1 MYLRRVVPRFLVVVS
16 LIAAATVYIAT
27 REPVRGIDLHSRLLS
42 SEPLPT
48 HMMESCTWDVA
59 APERTALKDAEFQRG
74 GGAAAGQGPST
85 SLGTGPAMGDP
96 VIAARM
102 PAKTIRDP
110 YAGFAA
116 IRVDPVHNEVVVMDE
131 FKFNIYVYD
140 RLAVTPASAM
150 QTTPKR
156 FIGGGK
162 TRSRYNSD
170 GYVDTKTGDIYI
182 VNNDSEPGLF
192 KFPRTAEGNV
202 EPTNELVTPY
212 GAFGMTVDE
221 ERGEM
226 FVTIQHDGAI
236 QVFKKDAK
244 MNENAVRLIQGNKT
258 HLADPH
264 GIAFDPKTR
273 LIYVANYGTERDETF
288 GVEQQMPHPL
298 NTLTPRRANDTR
310 RPNWPAGNLNNA
322 NRREVIF
329 GTGTFGPPSI
339 TVFSA
344 DANGNVEP
352 VRQIVGPK
360 AQLNWPTGISV
371 DSERGEIYVSNAAG
385 DSINV
390 FSATANGDV
399 APIRQIKG
407 PKSMLRNPN
416 GVSVD
421 TVNGEV
427 WVANFGNH
435 TATAYKSTANGNAEP
450 VRVIRSAPL
459 NAPTTLI
466 NNPYMIAMDTR
477 RDEVLVPNCVA
488 QPRIAAY
495 STDADKNVAPNR
507 IIEGQNTRLNRTVH
521 AIAYDDIHDEIVVQS
536 NMGQAVV
543 TYRGGAN
550 GDEAPI
556 RVIQGPKT
564 LLRDP
569 VSLFIDAV
577 HNEIFVFNMG
587 TDDTMLV
594 YDRMANGDV
603 APKRVL
609 KTPAAISG
617 IGAADPVTNLIFLN
631 GRNNGIFVFDR
642 LAEGTTPPLRTIG
655 GGPISG
661 LMGPG
666 RIVVHPPTR
675 SIVVTSAD
683 GAGRRDEVT
692 KEILP
697 VPYIGVWS
705 EDDNGDVPPRYTI
718 AKGYLYM
725 PRGLT
730 LDPKKKTIIV
740 ADKYK
745 NSVMT
750 FSLPEMYDRPA
761 TSQTARA
768 AN

>member
-1 MYLRRVVPRFLVVVS
+1 MDARRVVLRFFVVVVV
-16 LIAAATVYIAT
+16 IGAAMAYFS
-27 REPVRGIDLHSRLLS
+27 RQEPVRGIDLDASRLVS
-42 SEPLPT
+42 SEPLQEA
-48 HMMESCTWDVA
+48 MMESCTWDTA
-59 APERTALKDAEFQRG
+59 APERTAFQAPRR
-74 GGAAAGQGPST
+74 GGAAGGE
-85 SLGTGPAMGDP
+85 PAMGDP
-96 VIAARM
+96 QVAART
-102 PAKTIRDP
+102 PVRYIRDP

-140 RLAVTPASAM
+140 RLAVTPPTAM
-150 QTTPKR
+150 QTAPKR

-162 TRSRYNSD
+162 TLSRYNSD

-182 VNNDSEPGLF
+182 VNNDSEPGMF
-192 KFPRTAEGNV
+192 VFPRTAEGNI
-202 EPTNELVTPY
+202 EPSRELLTPY
-212 GAFGMTVDE
+212 GAFGLTVDE

-236 QVFKKDAK
+236 QIFKKGAK
-244 MNENAVRLIQGNKT
+244 GEENAIRLIQGNRT

-273 LIYVANYGTERDETF
+273 LLYVANYGTERDEAPDT
-288 GVEQQMPHPL
+288 VQQMPNPL
-298 NTLTPRRANDTR
+298 NSIAPGRPR
-310 RPNWPAGNLNNA
+310 RPNWPAGNGGPGNDG
-322 NRREVIF
+322 RREVIF

-339 TVFSA
+339 TVYAA

-371 DSERGEIYVSNAAG
+371 EPDRREIYVSNAAG
-385 DSINV
+385 DTINV
-390 FSATANGDV
+390 YSATQNGDV

-407 PKSMLRNPN
+407 SKTLLRNPN

-435 TATAYKSTANGNAEP
+435 TATAYRWNANGNVEP
-450 VRVIRSAPL
+450 ARVIRSAPL
-459 NAPTTLI
+459 GSPTTLI
-466 NNPYMIAMDTR
+466 SNPYMIAFDSR
-477 RDEVLVPNCVA
+477 RDEVIVPNCVA
-488 QPRIAAY
+488 QPRISMFAA
-495 STDADKNVAPNR
+495 SADKNAVPTR

-521 AIAYDDIHDEIVVQS
+521 AIAYDEIHDEIVVQS
-536 NMGQAVV
+536 NIGQAVV
-543 TYRGGAN
+543 TYRGGAT

-556 RVIQGPKT
+556 RIIQGPRT

-569 VSLFIDAV
+569 QTLFIDPV
-577 HNEIFVFNMG
+577 HDEIFVFNMG

-594 YDRMANGDV
+594 YDRLAQGDA

-609 KTPAAISG
+609 KSPGAIG
-617 IGAADPVTNLIFLN
+617 GVGDVDPVSNLIFLS
-631 GRNNGIFVFDR
+631 GRNNGVLVYNR
-642 LAEGTTPPLRTIG
+642 TAEGTAPPLRTIG

-661 LMGPG
+661 LMRPG
-666 RIVVHPPTR
+666 RIVVYPPTH
-675 SIVVTSAD
+675 SLVITNSS
-683 GAGRRDEVT
+683 GQGTRDPETMNLTPQAYV
-692 KEILP
+692 
-697 VPYIGVWS
+697 GVWN
-705 EDDNGDVPPRYTI
+705 EDDSGDVAPRWTI

-730 LDPKKKTIIV
+730 LDPKKKTVIV
-740 ADKYK
+740 SDKYM

-750 FSLPEMYDRPA
+750 FSLPELYNAAAGSRE
-761 TSQTARA
+761 TARA
-768 AN
+768 AR